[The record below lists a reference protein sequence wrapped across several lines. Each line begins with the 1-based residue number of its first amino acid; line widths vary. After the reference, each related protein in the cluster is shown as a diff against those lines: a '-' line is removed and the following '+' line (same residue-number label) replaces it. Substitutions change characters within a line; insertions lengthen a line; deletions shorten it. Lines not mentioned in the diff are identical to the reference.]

1 MDNSNY
7 IVACFWVRMPSK
19 PVNKSSSMG
28 VTCTGIRDLS
38 RFQALFSSK
47 DPCGKEKTI
56 RIHAVGSPSGM
67 GFMIRGRTYLKD
79 NAKVELLQ
87 FVAFCFDKT
96 FQYDQGSYTTFL
108 SPPSYDIFPCFDELE
123 SCFDFCWLNFPLL
136 AFQFFSEAF
145 NAPSADSSFLMSLLC
160 SCACKALWT
169 SASFRSERSL
179 VFSRDAIVASKRSDS
194 LDFICCLSNSLNRG
208 DTRK

>member
-79 NAKVELLQ
+79 NAKVMGGEPLLKLIAVDWLNVDKAVDHIALHPNCLVQ
-87 FVAFCFDKT
+87 VLPLPALCFD
-96 FQYDQGSYTTFL
+96 GL
-108 SPPSYDIFPCFDELE
+108 
-123 SCFDFCWLNFPLL
+123 
-136 AFQFFSEAF
+136 FFY
-145 NAPSADSSFLMSLLC
+145 
-160 SCACKALWT
+160 K
-169 SASFRSERSL
+169 
-179 VFSRDAIVASKRSDS
+179 K
-194 LDFICCLSNSLNRG
+194 LSNSSENS
-208 DTRK
+208 RKLDSCLQIRIWEHFFKPWRAR

>member
-79 NAKVELLQ
+79 NAKVMGGEPLLKLIA
-87 FVAFCFDKT
+87 VD
-96 FQYDQGSYTTFL
+96 
-108 SPPSYDIFPCFDELE
+108 
-123 SCFDFCWLNFPLL
+123 WLNVDKAVDHIALHPNCLV
-136 AFQFFSEAF
+136 QSEAGKKLPF
-145 NAPSADSSFLMSLLC
+145 I
-160 SCACKALWT
+160 
-169 SASFRSERSL
+169 L
-179 VFSRDAIVASKRSDS
+179 VTNLQIPAKPN
-194 LDFICCLSNSLNRG
+194 CCLVLYSAAGRPVNKS
-208 DTRK
+208 